1 MIPAKPFIAALLLF
15 IVLCGPIHAQ
25 SPAAGTITPVN
36 PDTKKSEFPQW
47 VLDLRR
53 AEIITFGSFPFTMF
67 FATFFMDTYRA
78 SNHDWDTRYR
88 PWPLKG
94 PGAVEMSTD
103 EHLITLGAA
112 IAGSVLIALAD
123 HLIVRIKRANL
134 ERQRQELPEGDL
146 IILRKPWPKEE
157 AEPQDVPEEDAAPET
172 TP

>member
-1 MIPAKPFIAALLLF
+1 MISAKPFIAVLLLF
-15 IVLCGPIHAQ
+15 IILCGPIHAQ
-25 SPAAGTITPVN
+25 TPATGTITSIN
-36 PDTKKSEFPQW
+36 SGIKKSEFPQW

-53 AEIITFGSFPFTMF
+53 TEIITFGSFPFTMF
-67 FATFFMDTYRA
+67 FATFFVDTYRA
-78 SNHDWDTRYR
+78 SNHNWDNRYL

-103 EHLITLGAA
+103 EHLITLGVA

-123 HLIVRIKRANL
+123 HLIVRIKRAKL

-157 AEPQDVPEEDAAPET
+157 TESQDVSEKDAAPET

>member
-1 MIPAKPFIAALLLF
+1 MIPVKPFIAALLLF
-15 IVLCGPIHAQ
+15 ILLCGSIPAQ
-25 SPAAGTITPVN
+25 TPATGTITPIN
-36 PDTKKSEFPQW
+36 PGAKKSEFPQW

-53 AEIITFGSFPFTMF
+53 AEIITFGSFPFTIF

-78 SNHDWDTRYR
+78 SKHDWDNRYL

-103 EHLITLGAA
+103 EHLITLGVAVT
-112 IAGSVLIALAD
+112 GSVLIALAD
-123 HLIVRIKRANL
+123 HLIVRIKRAKL

-157 AEPQDVPEEDAAPET
+157 AESQDVSEKDAAPET
-172 TP
+172 IP